1 MLQIYFRSIS
11 TKERKYHY
19 KVRHLFWITKRG
31 KVVLLHIGATFITNW
46 DNNYKV
52 MQCRRQIK
60 ETGKIDFGNL
70 LLHSTL
76 ICQVTDLYPYRN
88 YWEVDKFCYNQ
99 KKEEIR
105 PSPDLSVWL
114 VSLRNIYLE
123 VFLVLKI
130 IKILQNLY
138 LLRRLISI
146 TLQVQ
151 LYLNH
156 SLQWIFFSQLILWE
170 FRNNFLKE
178 HLWKAFVATC
188 TSFNVMTLHSSS
200 HQRCSLKMAILKNS
214 VLFTGKHLCWNLFL
228 IKLQAFRPV
237 TLLKR
242 SSSSGFFL

>member
-19 KVRHLFWITKRG
+19 KVRHPFWITKRG
-31 KVVLLHIGATFITNW
+31 KVVLFHIGATFITNW

-138 LLRRLISI
+138 PLRRLISI

-156 SLQWIFFSQLILWE
+156 SRQWIFFSQLILWE
-170 FRNNFLKE
+170 FRNIFLKE
-178 HLWKAFVATC
+178 HLWKAFVAMC

-214 VLFTGKHLCWNLFL
+214 AIFAGKHLCWNLFL
-228 IKLQAFRPV
+228 IKRP
-237 TLLKR
+237 
-242 SSSSGFFL
+242 SNSGFFL

>member
-1 MLQIYFRSIS
+1 MLLVVGLSTSYECFVLQIYFRSIS

-52 MQCRRQIK
+52 MQCRRQMK
-60 ETGKIDFGNL
+60 ETGEIDFGNVL
-70 LLHSTL
+70 LYSTL
-76 ICQVTDLYPYRN
+76 ICQVTDFYPDRN

-99 KKEEIR
+99 KKR
-105 PSPDLSVWL
+105 NHTFTTNLSVWL

-156 SLQWIFFSQLILWE
+156 SPQWIFFSQLILWE
-170 FRNNFLKE
+170 FRNIFLKE

-214 VLFTGKHLCWNLFL
+214 AIFAGKHLCWNLFL
-228 IKLQAFRPV
+228 IKLQA
-237 TLLKR
+237 
-242 SSSSGFFL
+242 

>member
-46 DNNYKV
+46 NSNYKV
-52 MQCRRQIK
+52 MQWRRQMK
-60 ETGKIDFGNL
+60 ETGEIDFGNVL
-70 LLHSTL
+70 LYSTL
-76 ICQVTDLYPYRN
+76 ICQVTDFYPDRN

-99 KKEEIR
+99 KKR
-105 PSPDLSVWL
+105 NHTFTTNLSVWL
-114 VSLRNIYLE
+114 VSLRNIYLQ

-138 LLRRLISI
+138 PLWRLISI

-156 SLQWIFFSQLILWE
+156 SPQWIFFSQLILN
-170 FRNNFLKE
+170 RNIFLKE
-178 HLWKAFVATC
+178 HLWKAFVATY
-188 TSFNVMTLHSSS
+188 TSFNVMALHSSS
-200 HQRCSLKMAILKNS
+200 HQRCSLKMAILKDS
-214 VLFTGKHLCWNLFL
+214 PIFEGKHLCWNLFL
-228 IKLQAFRPV
+228 IKLQA
-237 TLLKR
+237 
-242 SSSSGFFL
+242 

>member
-19 KVRHLFWITKRG
+19 KVRHPFWITKRG
-31 KVVLLHIGATFITNW
+31 KVVLFHIGATFITNW

-52 MQCRRQIK
+52 MQCRREMK
-60 ETGKIDFGNL
+60 ETGEIDFGNVL
-70 LLHSTL
+70 LYSTL
-76 ICQVTDLYPYRN
+76 IYQVTDFYPIRN

-99 KKEEIR
+99 KKNHTFTTN
-105 PSPDLSVWL
+105 LFVWL

-138 LLRRLISI
+138 PLWRLISI

-156 SLQWIFFSQLILWE
+156 SPQWIFFSQLILN
-170 FRNNFLKE
+170 RNIFLKE
-178 HLWKAFVATC
+178 HLWKAFVATY

-200 HQRCSLKMAILKNS
+200 HQRCSLKMAILKDS
-214 VLFTGKHLCWNLFL
+214 PIFEGKHLCWNLFL
-228 IKLQAFRPV
+228 IKLQA
-237 TLLKR
+237 
-242 SSSSGFFL
+242 

>member
-1 MLQIYFRSIS
+1 M
-11 TKERKYHY
+11 
-19 KVRHLFWITKRG
+19 RHLFWITERG

-46 DNNYKV
+46 NNNYKV
-52 MQCRRQIK
+52 MQWRRQMK
-60 ETGKIDFGNL
+60 ETGEIDFGNVL
-70 LLHSTL
+70 LYSTL
-76 ICQVTDLYPYRN
+76 ICQVTDFYPDRN

-99 KKEEIR
+99 KKR
-105 PSPDLSVWL
+105 NYTFTTNLSVWL

-170 FRNNFLKE
+170 FRNNFLK
-178 HLWKAFVATC
+178 
-188 TSFNVMTLHSSS
+188 
-200 HQRCSLKMAILKNS
+200 
-214 VLFTGKHLCWNLFL
+214 
-228 IKLQAFRPV
+228 
-237 TLLKR
+237 
-242 SSSSGFFL
+242 